1 MLKNQSPHT
10 AHSSILP
17 MKDWEGLVWRGL
29 YPDSE
34 QEQSVCVA
42 WLIWFNLTKCPR
54 YWRIP
59 DRLSITRADQFNND
73 VELTKQKTPGRGW
86 IFILKTFMIFFARI
100 HQCHLIIEPF
110 LTLFARSLNCS
121 ARLLWG
127 LRSCLTDISHLQR
140 ADWLLLMSGPLRLLH
155 AEQRSIKEIDLFSA
169 EKYKN
174 LNQRV
179 QLKSLVSLF
188 FMSS

>member
-1 MLKNQSPHT
+1 MDP
-10 AHSSILP
+10 SILHLINT
-17 MKDWEGLVWRGL
+17 KAQENV
-29 YPDSE
+29 YPESE
-34 QEQSVCVA
+34 QEQTVCVA

-59 DRLSITRADQFNND
+59 DSLSITRPDQFNND
-73 VELTKQKTPGRGW
+73 VGLTKQKTPGRGRGY
-86 IFILKTFMIFFARI
+86 FYFE
-100 HQCHLIIEPF
+100 IEFYHFLCSHSSVSLDHWTIPHPF
-110 LTLFARSLNCS
+110 CKIV

-127 LRSCLTDISHLQR
+127 LRSRLTDISHLQR

-174 LNQRV
+174 LNQQRL